1 MWLLCLCAAM
11 VLLLL
16 LLLQGVVASTRP
28 VLPENSSM

>member
-28 VLPENSSM
+28 VLPEHSSM